1 VWTSH
6 QGHHR
11 HQGEGDGEHD
21 GAARAPEAALLHRQV
36 AAQQSLGQLLLSLLQ
51 LRTDL
56 GVDELLRLLLLFRL
70 GRGGGDA
77 SLLFGLSDQ
86 LVHKGGVVHLLTLQ
100 IELGGLLGNGRLLLL
115 GLLSAIAWKPIMA
128 GLEKREQGIAD
139 TIAATQ
145 AASEDA
151 KKLLAS
157 YERRLAEAS
166 EEVKAML
173 DEARRDADN
182 LRQSIVS
189 EARQAAD
196 EEKQRAHR
204 EIGMARDEAIAQLAE
219 TAGDL
224 AVSVAGKF
232 LREKISAEE
241 QQRLVQESVASLKAA
256 PSIN

>member
-1 VWTSH
+1 MTARGPSQHARTGSLLIRRLSMAVMLTVGLVSQLSAVTSQAADPGH
-6 QGHHR
+6 TATSEAGHHDDA
-11 HQGEGDGEHD
+11 HGHGDHHSEIGGTPNESPAEFRGD
-21 GAARAPEAALLHRQV
+21 LAIWSFV
-36 AAQQSLGQLLLSLLQ
+36 VFLLLM
-51 LRTDL
+51 
-56 GVDELLRLLLLFRL
+56 
-70 GRGGGDA
+70 
-77 SLLFGLSDQ
+77 
-86 LVHKGGVVHLLTLQ
+86 
-100 IELGGLLGNGRLLLL
+100 
-115 GLLSAIAWKPIMA
+115 GLLSAVAWKPIME

-145 AASEDA
+145 AASDDA

>member
-1 VWTSH
+1 MAVMLTVGLVSQLSAVTSQAADPGH
-6 QGHHR
+6 TATSEAGHHDDA
-11 HQGEGDGEHD
+11 HGHGDEIGGRPDESPAEFRGD
-21 GAARAPEAALLHRQV
+21 LAIWSFV
-36 AAQQSLGQLLLSLLQ
+36 VFLLLM
-51 LRTDL
+51 
-56 GVDELLRLLLLFRL
+56 
-70 GRGGGDA
+70 
-77 SLLFGLSDQ
+77 
-86 LVHKGGVVHLLTLQ
+86 
-100 IELGGLLGNGRLLLL
+100 
-115 GLLSAIAWKPIMA
+115 GLLSAVAWKPIME

-145 AASEDA
+145 AASDDA

>member
-1 VWTSH
+1 MTARGPSQHARTGSLLIRRLSMAVMLTVGLVSQLSAVTSQAADPGH
-6 QGHHR
+6 TATSEAGHHDDA
-11 HQGEGDGEHD
+11 HEHGDHHSEIGTNPPPGVSRETFESPAEFRGD
-21 GAARAPEAALLHRQV
+21 LAIWSFV
-36 AAQQSLGQLLLSLLQ
+36 VFLLLM
-51 LRTDL
+51 
-56 GVDELLRLLLLFRL
+56 
-70 GRGGGDA
+70 
-77 SLLFGLSDQ
+77 
-86 LVHKGGVVHLLTLQ
+86 
-100 IELGGLLGNGRLLLL
+100 
-115 GLLSAIAWKPIMA
+115 GLLSAVAWKPIME

-145 AASEDA
+145 AASDDA

>member
-1 VWTSH
+1 MNMTAT
-6 QGHHR
+6 GHSQYVRLGSRLLRASSLALALAFGLGGQFFSVGLLAADPDHAA
-11 HQGEGDGEHD
+11 EGHAEHHD
-21 GAARAPEAALLHRQV
+21 GDHGHGDHHSEIGTNPPPGVSREAFESPAEFR
-36 AAQQSLGQLLLSLLQ
+36 S
-51 LRTDL
+51 DL
-56 GVDELLRLLLLFRL
+56 AIWSFAVF
-70 GRGGGDA
+70 
-77 SLLFGLSDQ
+77 
-86 LVHKGGVVHLLTLQ
+86 
-100 IELGGLLGNGRLLLL
+100 LLLL
-115 GLLSAIAWKPIMA
+115 GLLSAIAWKPIMQ
-128 GLEKREQGIAD
+128 GLDKREQGIAD

-145 AASEDA
+145 AASDDA

-166 EEVKAML
+166 VEVKAML

-204 EIGMARDEAIAQLAE
+204 EIGMARDEAIAQLAA

>member
-1 VWTSH
+1 MIMTARGPSQHARTGSLLIRRLSMAVMLTVGLVSQLSAVTSQAADPGH
-6 QGHHR
+6 MATSEAGHHDDA
-11 HQGEGDGEHD
+11 HGHGDHHSEIGTNPPPGVSRETFESPAEFRGD
-21 GAARAPEAALLHRQV
+21 LAIWSFV
-36 AAQQSLGQLLLSLLQ
+36 VFLLLM
-51 LRTDL
+51 
-56 GVDELLRLLLLFRL
+56 
-70 GRGGGDA
+70 
-77 SLLFGLSDQ
+77 
-86 LVHKGGVVHLLTLQ
+86 
-100 IELGGLLGNGRLLLL
+100 
-115 GLLSAIAWKPIMA
+115 GLLSAVAWKPIME

-145 AASEDA
+145 AASDDA

>member
-1 VWTSH
+1 MTARGPSQHVPPGSLLLRGFGLAGMLTVGIIAQFSAATSQAADPGH
-6 QGHHR
+6 AATSSDGHHDDA
-11 HQGEGDGEHD
+11 HGHGDHHSEIGTNPPPGVSRED
-21 GAARAPEAALLHRQV
+21 FESPAEFRG
-36 AAQQSLGQLLLSLLQ
+36 
-51 LRTDL
+51 DL
-56 GVDELLRLLLLFRL
+56 AIWSF
-70 GRGGGDA
+70 
-77 SLLFGLSDQ
+77 
-86 LVHKGGVVHLLTLQ
+86 VVF
-100 IELGGLLGNGRLLLL
+100 LLLL
-115 GLLSAIAWKPIMA
+115 GLLSAIAWKPIMQ
-128 GLEKREQGIAD
+128 GLDKREQGIAD

-145 AASEDA
+145 AASDDA

-157 YERRLAEAS
+157 YERRLAEAA

-232 LREKISAEE
+232 LRQKISAEE